1 VRSRHSLTLLIGT
14 TLLLVFACSDTK
26 TSSDDDDEEAGS
38 GGTGGAAGSTSS
50 GGNGGT
56 GGANSGGAGGAG
68 GAGGGTS
75 GGTGGVTTGGA
86 GGAGG
91 AVGGSG
97 GSLGG
102 TGGSSGVPATCTV
115 PPTVTGQ
122 LANPVAAVDYAGEA
136 AQVDIVHKIDVDVA
150 EDGCIS
156 SAAIVLDKGGQGCEI
171 SLYYATNSSGSA
183 LELLNAVFTA
193 DSFCPGWT
201 DTDEGAYDYMVS
213 QTGAVLNINSKVP
226 DRTAETSCFT
236 TSLQLAGSVTLER
249 FEDGRQIAFDLSG
262 ITISGDFQSTGDAEA
277 TCPVVP
283 VGTGGTG
290 GGAGA
295 GGAGGTGGGGTGGTG
310 GGGTGGTPTTL
321 IVANDGWVAP
331 GSNTVGIAG
340 PWYFFYDTY
349 SSIFPLPG
357 GVDFTGAGTQICVEG
372 TTSQSDE
379 YGPTVALNFNQPD
392 TTVAAAGYVPA
403 DHAVTGFSFGFT
415 GTPLPGSVQIT
426 YAALDGSQ
434 FCRVITASSAQ
445 TLLIS
450 DTIQDCWN
458 GTGTAA
464 STSTAYEAIQFQL
477 PVNYYSEGQAFSFC
491 ITNLTAITN

>member
-1 VRSRHSLTLLIGT
+1 VRLNDSLTFLFCA
-14 TLLLVFACSDTK
+14 TLLALACSDSK
-26 TSSDDDDEEAGS
+26 GGADDDEGNQA
-38 GGTGGAAGSTSS
+38 GTGGDGGSTSS

-56 GGANSGGAGGAG
+56 GGVSSGGTGGTG
-68 GAGGGTS
+68 GQGGGTS
-75 GGTGGVTTGGA
+75 GGAGGVVSSGGTGGS
-86 GGAGG
+86 
-91 AVGGSG
+91 VGGSG
-97 GSLGG
+97 GTGGSLGG
-102 TGGSSGVPATCTV
+102 SGGSSGVPATCTV

-122 LANPVAAVDYAGEA
+122 LANPVAAVDYAGEVA
-136 AQVDIVHKIDVDVA
+136 EVDVVHKIDVDVA

-156 SAAIVLDKGGQGCEI
+156 SVLIVLDKGGQGCEV
-171 SLYYATNSSGSA
+171 SLYYSTNGDSTA
-183 LELLNAVFTA
+183 LELSNASFTA

-201 DTDEGAYDYMVS
+201 DADEGAYDYLIS
-213 QTGAVLNINSKVP
+213 QSGAVLNITSRVP

-236 TSLQLAGSVTLER
+236 TSLQLAGTVTLER
-249 FEDGRQIAFDLSG
+249 FDDGRQLEFDLSG
-262 ITISGDFQSTGDAEA
+262 INIAGDFQSTGDAEA

-283 VGTGGTG
+283 VGTGGAG

-295 GGAGGTGGGGTGGTG
+295 GGAGGTGGTGGAGTG
-310 GGGTGGTPTTL
+310 GGGTGGTPTTA
-321 IVANDGWVAP
+321 IVAYDGWVAP
-331 GSNTVGIAG
+331 GSNTVGIVG

-357 GVDFTGAGTQICVEG
+357 GVDFTGAGNEICVQG

-379 YGPTVALNFNQPD
+379 YGPTVALSFNQPEGE
-392 TTVAAAGYVPA
+392 AEGLGYIPA
-403 DHAVTGFSFGFT
+403 DHGVTGFSFGFT

-434 FCRVITASSAQ
+434 FCRVITASSSQ
-445 TLLIS
+445 TLLIA

-464 STSTAYEAIQFQL
+464 STSTAYQAIQFQL
-477 PVNYYSEGQAFSFC
+477 PVNYYSEGQAFNYC